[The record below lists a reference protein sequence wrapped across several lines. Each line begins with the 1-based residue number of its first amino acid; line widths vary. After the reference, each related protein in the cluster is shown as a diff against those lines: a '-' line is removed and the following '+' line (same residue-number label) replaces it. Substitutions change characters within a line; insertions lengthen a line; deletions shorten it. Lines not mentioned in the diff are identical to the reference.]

1 MSIWRIVLL
10 GVATLQSLA
19 IGAQGRAPFVQSVDL
34 LVPVAPV
41 TFTEAGR
48 TQLAYE
54 LHLTNFHPFDVSLTD
69 VRVLAGAG
77 GRALAE
83 YQGQDLRRRIVRPG
97 LRSDHPTP
105 EIIGAGMRAVVMLWI
120 ALPAG
125 EPAPAS
131 VAHAVQMVLMRS
143 LEPVNAATSGGVALV
158 NKQEPVAL
166 GPPLHGGPWVAIYDP
181 LLKGG
186 HRTAIYTLGGR
197 ARIPARFAID
207 WIALPPDGALT
218 PKATSRPADWNG
230 FGSDVL
236 AVADGTIRAAV
247 DDVPDFTQP
256 PIPPE
261 IASGNYV
268 AIDLGAG
275 RYAFYE
281 HLQRGSILVKA
292 GDRVTRGQVIARLG
306 ASGSSSI
313 GPHLHFHVSD
323 ANSPLEAEGLPF
335 VFDRFDH
342 LGGFESIDALVNGA
356 KWSAAPAGSLPSR
369 SRERPEPN
377 AVVRFP

>member
-1 MSIWRIVLL
+1 MSSWRIVLL
-10 GVATLQSLA
+10 GAAMLQNLA
-19 IGAQGRAPFVQSVDL
+19 IGAQGRAPVVQSVDL

-54 LHLTNFHPFDVSLTD
+54 LHITNFLPFDVSLTA

-105 EIIGAGMRAVVMLWI
+105 EIVGAGMRAVVMLWI

-143 LEPVNAATSGGVALV
+143 LEPVSAATSGGVALV

-236 AVADGTIRAAV
+236 AVADGTITCGRQTTSPTSRSLRSRRRSPAGTTWPSISAR
-247 DDVPDFTQP
+247 DVMRST
-256 PIPPE
+256 
-261 IASGNYV
+261 S
-268 AIDLGAG
+268 
-275 RYAFYE
+275 
-281 HLQRGSILVKA
+281 
-292 GDRVTRGQVIARLG
+292 TC
-306 ASGSSSI
+306 
-313 GPHLHFHVSD
+313 
-323 ANSPLEAEGLPF
+323 
-335 VFDRFDH
+335 
-342 LGGFESIDALVNGA
+342 
-356 KWSAAPAGSLPSR
+356 SAAASW
-369 SRERPEPN
+369 
-377 AVVRFP
+377 